1 MKSLIDTIKWEV
13 NKPRA
18 DEYLHFSTDLQNPR
32 HTCISWVHGYP
43 MVDRPWMNTFPLL
56 QGTAIHEYV
65 HTIMHDQTDIKYISE
80 QPIFV
85 EHRDFPWKGT
95 ADAYLETDDEVWLID
110 YKTAS
115 GVSLSF
121 MNEAKPEH
129 VLQVSAYYHY
139 GIAIPN
145 LRVGIL
151 YLPSSPDYK
160 RRWEE
165 PRFYEIQPVSM
176 DEVSQRMQDVEESII
191 TYLDDG
197 ETLPAPLIG
206 DNTWKH
212 NKRNKTW
219 ELWYK
224 PHYTSMFCP
233 WRGLDNDPCGC
244 STQTVELME
253 VVDID
258 PTPEPAII
266 TENNKENDD
275 DSI

>member
-13 NKPRA
+13 NRPRV
-18 DEYLHFSTDLQNPR
+18 DDYLHFSTDLQNPR
-32 HTCISWVHGYP
+32 HTCISWAHGYP

-56 QGTAIHEYV
+56 QGTAIHEYL
-65 HTIMHDQTDIKYISE
+65 HTVMHNQTDIKYISE

-85 EHRDFPWKGT
+85 EDRDYPWKGT
-95 ADAYLETDDEVWLID
+95 ADAYLETDDDVWLID

-165 PRFYEIQPVSM
+165 PRFYEIQPLSI
-176 DEVSQRMQDVEESII
+176 DEVTQRMLEVEQAI
-191 TYLDDG
+191 TNYLTNG
-197 ETLPAPLIG
+197 ILPDPLMG
-206 DNTWKH
+206 DNVWKK
-212 NKRNKTW
+212 NKRNKTM

-224 PHYTSMFCP
+224 PHYSSMFCP
-233 WRGLDNDPCGC
+233 WRGLEDDPCNC

-258 PTPEPAII
+258 PTPEFD
-266 TENNKENDD
+266 TVKENKKENDD